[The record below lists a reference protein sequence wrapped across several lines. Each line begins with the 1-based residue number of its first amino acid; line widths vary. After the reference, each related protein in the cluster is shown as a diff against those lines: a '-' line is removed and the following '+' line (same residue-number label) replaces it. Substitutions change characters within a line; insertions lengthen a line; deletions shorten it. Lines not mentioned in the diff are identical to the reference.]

1 MHKQLENSG
10 KESGRMMAL
19 AVASTNLLILTIM
32 ISGIWFV
39 YSLMD
44 KTDRLNEL
52 ARGFQLM
59 P

>member
-1 MHKQLENSG
+1 MHKQFENSG

-19 AVASTNLLILTIM
+19 AIASTNFLILTIM
-32 ISGIWFV
+32 IGGIWFV
-39 YSLMD
+39 YSLLD

-52 ARGFQLM
+52 TRGFQLM

>member
-19 AVASTNLLILTIM
+19 AAVSTNFLILTIM
-32 ISGIWFV
+32 IASIWFV
-39 YSLMD
+39 YSLLD
-44 KTDRLNEL
+44 KADRLNEL
-52 ARGFQLM
+52 TRGFQLM